1 MDIAE
6 QRYTSVWKR
15 FRTYLIKSDYSCSLS
30 KFCRLTGTNYNGMCH
45 WLCRHEF
52 SVPALKDEIR
62 SECMGQNSGLPSLA
76 PLVSRD
82 IPKEDFSV
90 KGISVTFHSG
100 TVLTVREGT
109 PEGII
114 RLIRE
119 YERKEG
125 DVCSL

>member
-6 QRYTSVWKR
+6 QRYTDVWER
-15 FRTYLIKSDYSCSLS
+15 FRTYLIKSDYTCSLS
-30 KFCRLTGTNYNGMCH
+30 NFCRLTGTNYHGMGV
-45 WLCRHEF
+45 WLSRHNL
-52 SVPALKDEIR
+52 SVSTLKEEIR
-62 SECMGQNSGLPSLA
+62 SECMEQNSNLPRLA

-82 IPKEDFSV
+82 IPKEEFSV

-100 TVLTVREGT
+100 TILTVREGT
-109 PEGII
+109 PEGIV

>member
-6 QRYTSVWKR
+6 QRYTDVWER
-15 FRTYLIKSDYSCSLS
+15 FRIYLIKSDYTCSLS
-30 KFCRLTGTNYNGMCH
+30 NFCRLTGTNYHGMGV
-45 WLCRHEF
+45 WLSRHNL
-52 SVPALKDEIR
+52 SVSTLKEEVR
-62 SECMGQNSGLPSLA
+62 SECMGQHSVLPGLA

-90 KGISVTFHSG
+90 KGICVTFHSG

-125 DVCSL
+125 DACSL

>member
-1 MDIAE
+1 MDIAD
-6 QRYTSVWKR
+6 QRYSNVWSR
-15 FRTYLIKSDYSCSLS
+15 FRAYLIKSDYSCSLS
-30 KFCRLTGTNYNGMCH
+30 SFCRLTGTNYNGMCH
-45 WLCRHEF
+45 WLCRHEL
-52 SVPALKDEIR
+52 SVSTLKDEIR
-62 SECMGQNSGLPSLA
+62 SECMGQDSVLPSLA
-76 PLVSRD
+76 PLASRD
-82 IPKEDFSV
+82 LSKEEFSV

-109 PEGII
+109 PEGIV

>member
-6 QRYTSVWKR
+6 QRYTDVWKR
-15 FRTYLIKSDYSCSLS
+15 FRTYLIKSDYTCSLS
-30 KFCRLTGTNYNGMCH
+30 EFCRLTGTNYNGMGV
-45 WLCRHEF
+45 WLSRHNF
-52 SVPALKDEIR
+52 SVSSLKDEIR
-62 SECMGQNSGLPSLA
+62 SGCTGQNSGLPSLA
-76 PLVSRD
+76 PLVSREL
-82 IPKEDFSV
+82 PKEEFSV

-125 DVCSL
+125 DACSL

>member
-6 QRYTSVWKR
+6 HRYTRVWKR
-15 FRTYLIKSDYSCSLS
+15 FRTYLIKSDYTCSLS
-30 KFCRLTGTNYNGMCH
+30 EFCRLTGTNYNGMGI
-45 WLCRHEF
+45 WLSRHDL
-52 SVPALKDEIR
+52 SVSALKDEIR
-62 SECMGQNSGLPSLA
+62 SECMGQNPNLPGLA
-76 PLVSRD
+76 PLVSHEL
-82 IPKEDFSV
+82 PKEDFSV

-125 DVCSL
+125 DICSL